1 MAETE
6 PILEGVVPILSVGDL
21 QGALDYYTSVLGFD
35 VAWEWGEP
43 PYLASVFRDQVEV
56 NLSQND
62 AAGKL
67 SASKVYF
74 QVVDVDAYYERV
86 TAAGAQVDVALADR
100 PYGMKDF
107 RILDP
112 SGNELSF
119 GQAIDVVGD
128 QNAS

>member
-86 TAAGAQVDVALADR
+86 TAAGAQVADGAKSGEQYGIVACTAAGR
-100 PYGMKDF
+100 
-107 RILDP
+107 
-112 SGNELSF
+112 
-119 GQAIDVVGD
+119 VGHVTFL
-128 QNAS
+128 